1 MAHQTKKLFL
11 TLLLTSLWSPT
22 PVPSAIS
29 SECVYGPLQCHS
41 SCSTVWEPSSLGA
54 ELVSQMH
61 HVPIWNRID
70 PTNPIAGSLQTL
82 WRAEV
87 VSDCKR
93 QGKGRLRTTSHS
105 WMIQKMLWLPRGVFQ
120 DRLLR
125 LNGCKCIW
133 WRSWI
138 SPGLLEKP
146 IWPFLNLSEPAD
158 CSEWC
163 PNQQTGLCWSYL
175 CLTSK
180 LESDKFPGVITPCS
194 LANIIC
200 PRFVLVLKVFL
211 AQDWVQSGLRFSFV
225 HYAAI
230 AMQTGA
236 APDFPS
242 LTKAG
247 CLFHYNLNTP

>member
-1 MAHQTKKLFL
+1 MAHQTKRLCL
-11 TLLLTSLWSPT
+11 ILLLTSLWSPT

-29 SECVYGPLQCHS
+29 SECVYGPLQHHS

-70 PTNPIAGSLQTL
+70 PTDPIAGSLQTL
-82 WRAEV
+82 WRVEV

-93 QGKGRLRTTSHS
+93 QGKGSLRTTSHS
-105 WMIQKMLWLPRGVFQ
+105 WMNQKMLWLPRGVFQ
-120 DRLLR
+120 DRLVT
-125 LNGCKCIW
+125 LNGCQSIW
-133 WRSWI
+133 WWSWI

-146 IWPFLNLSEPAD
+146 IWPFLNLSVPDD

-163 PNQQTGLCWSYL
+163 PNQQTSLCWSYL

-180 LESDKFPGVITPCS
+180 LESDKFPGEIPPCS
-194 LANIIC
+194 LVNIIC
-200 PRFVLVLKVFL
+200 PRFVLALKVFL

-225 HYAAI
+225 RSAAI
-230 AMQTGA
+230 AMQPGA